1 VARWWGRWLADL
13 GRNQTTTSTG
23 DMMKKPDT
31 QRSNRGIEWLV
42 FALVAVVVVIAIL
55 FWRFGGS

>member
-1 VARWWGRWLADL
+1 
-13 GRNQTTTSTG
+13 
-23 DMMKKPDT
+23 MKKPDT